1 MPPVAVEI
9 AGWLPAVIIP
19 TATAIQ
25 LLSIVGQKSAIGV
38 NWFVWFLFGLANL
51 GLYVY
56 TEKYTDYQ
64 AILGMLGPAALDF
77 IIAGLALCRYGQKSV

>member
-1 MPPVAVEI
+1 MPPVVVEI

-25 LLSIVGQKSAIGV
+25 LFSIAMQRSAAGV

-56 TEKYTDYQ
+56 TEKYTSYQ
-64 AILGMLGPAALDF
+64 SFLGMLSPAVLDF
-77 IIAGLALCRYGQKSV
+77 VIAGLAICRYGQKPA